1 MDTIQILLLIV
12 LSLSTILLAV
22 IGIQLFMLLMEARKT
37 LRHINKIVNHFESI
51 GVGLHQGVGEMVGFV
66 NGFKLVL
73 KALEIFS
80 NKKNDGKSP
89 FTFK

>member
-12 LSLSTILLAV
+12 LSLSTIVLAV
-22 IGIQLFMLLMEARKT
+22 VGIQLVLLLIEARRT
-37 LRHINKIVNHFESI
+37 LKHVNKIVHNFESI

-80 NKKNDGKSP
+80 HKKNDIKSP